1 MKAKG
6 VSMTDQNDIADMAIS
21 SKVMAKKLLEQAYL
35 GDAGLQNKVAALL
48 ATGNDQPDKEA
59 PAAAVY
65 WYVQACKQGLYESKW
80 NLSTMLF
87 LGEGVNANVNL
98 AVLLMK
104 EAAEEGSIDACKFL
118 AECYADGFGGFD
130 IDSVASQYWAQ
141 KSQYWE
147 QKNQE
152 KRQDYELSD
161 FGMPID
167 VEKALKLKLHCPD
180 DKIFLAL
187 FDD

>member
-1 MKAKG
+1 MT
-6 VSMTDQNDIADMAIS
+6 SENDMTDMAVS
-21 SKVMAKKLLEQAYL
+21 SKVMAKSLLEQAFI
-35 GDAGLQNKVAALL
+35 GDAHLQNKVAALL

-65 WYVQACKQGLYESKW
+65 WYVQACKQGLHESKW

-87 LGEGVNANVNL
+87 LGEGVDTNVDL

-130 IDSVASQYWAQ
+130 IDSVASQYWTQ

-147 QKNQE
+147 QKKQE
-152 KRQDYELSD
+152 NSQSSELSD
-161 FGMPID
+161 FGVPID
-167 VEKALKLKLHCPD
+167 VEKALKVKLDYPD
-180 DKIFLAL
+180 DEIFLAL
-187 FDD
+187 FND